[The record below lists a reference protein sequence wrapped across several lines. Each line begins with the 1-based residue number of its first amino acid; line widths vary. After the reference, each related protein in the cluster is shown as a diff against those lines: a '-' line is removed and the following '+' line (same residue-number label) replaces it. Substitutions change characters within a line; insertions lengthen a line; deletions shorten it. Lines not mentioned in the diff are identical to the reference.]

1 METYGAVGGITQE
14 CLILSPKETYDKFS
28 ELLVV
33 LQTRKPATS
42 TPPPL
47 AVQDPDFLQPSLP
60 TDYPY
65 DLKFLNS

>member
-1 METYGAVGGITQE
+1 METYSALGGITQE
-14 CLILSPKETYDKFS
+14 CLILSPKETYDKCS

-33 LQTRKPATS
+33 LQTRTPATS

-47 AVQDPDFLQPSLP
+47 AVQHPDFSQPSLP
-60 TDYPY
+60 TGYPY